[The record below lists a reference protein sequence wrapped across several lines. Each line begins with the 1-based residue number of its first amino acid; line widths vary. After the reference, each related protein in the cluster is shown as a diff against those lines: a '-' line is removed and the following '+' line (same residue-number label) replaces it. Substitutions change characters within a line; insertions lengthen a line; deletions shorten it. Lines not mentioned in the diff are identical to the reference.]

1 MTHESKSCVL
11 LLSLFEYDMTIH
23 SCCSHVIDDSEKPSA
38 KDPAYHE
45 SVLLNTPIQA
55 ELVSEDEFVVPPG
68 TGTAPPPAY
77 VPQQT
82 NTQTPHNTFRP
93 EDHPATATPIP
104 PPTAPHNPGL
114 VGNLGRDPVGL
125 KCQYCHEE
133 MVTRPSDQIDAVTI
147 MIAILLCKKT
157 EHYCSRCNRKVGE
170 TEASS
175 RVVNLQERQQLRQPR
190 RYGKRELV
198 ANFKTYA
205 QQQASDYFFQSR
217 ERKPVRGTDPPND
230 I

>member
-1 MTHESKSCVL
+1 MVIQSIHDVL
-11 LLSLFEYDMTIH
+11 M
-23 SCCSHVIDDSEKPSA
+23 IDDSEKASA

-55 ELVSEDEFVVPPG
+55 ELVQEDEFEVPAG

-93 EDHPATATPIP
+93 EDHPATATATP
-104 PPTAPHNPGL
+104 PSTAAYNPGL

-133 MVTRPSDQIDAVTI
+133 MVTRPSDQVDAVTI
-147 MIAILLCKKT
+147 MLVILLVFLFWPLCWIPFCVPGCKKT
-157 EHYCSRCNRKVGE
+157 EHYCSRCNRVVGE
-170 TEASS
+170 TEACS
-175 RVVNLQERQQLRQPR
+175 
-190 RYGKRELV
+190 
-198 ANFKTYA
+198 
-205 QQQASDYFFQSR
+205 
-217 ERKPVRGTDPPND
+217 
-230 I
+230 